1 MINNYEISMKHK
13 KGINII
19 TRVEYISYYTKYF
32 IPFLIIFII
41 LILYYFFFFLVKKKK
56 KNLKII
62 IF

>member
-41 LILYYFFFFLVKKKK
+41 LILYYFFFFFFLKKKK
-56 KNLKII
+56 KI
-62 IF
+62 

>member
-41 LILYYFFFFLVKKKK
+41 LYYFIFFLVQKKK

>member
-41 LILYYFFFFLVKKKK
+41 LYYFFFFLLKKKK